1 MIEDEGYTQW
11 SNAEVSCLLSLW
23 GEETVQAKMQG
34 CYRNKSVFED
44 ISRDMGR
51 HGLSAFFSA
60 APYETNVL
68 LIFFVDFSKYC
79 GKQNTV

>member
-60 APYETNVL
+60 VRDQCFADF
-68 LIFFVDFSKYC
+68 FFVDFSIYY